1 MASKLERRDIELLN
15 AHITKRV
22 GQKPYEDGLWGTQ
35 GNRDFVYFEI
45 LDSQNN
51 LIEFKNLSL
60 AEFSVNTN
68 SNIEFYPGKH
78 ITELGFDSGTFKVKY
93 HFLNVCQKVQ
103 SKYRQDKN
111 LGLELIFDTRVY
123 Y

>member
-1 MASKLERRDIELLN
+1 MNLACLRNILSEEERIQLL
-15 AHITKRV
+15 KDC
-22 GQKPYEDGLWGTQ
+22 KPLLVDKIGKYYDG
-35 GNRDFVYFEI
+35 
-45 LDSQNN
+45 
-51 LIEFKNLSL
+51 
-60 AEFSVNTN
+60 
-68 SNIEFYPGKH
+68 EFYPGKH